1 MKKIFTLLLSSILL
15 LSCTDYD
22 SQFDQLD
29 AKIKELAAANAA
41 LEAQLGEMAQLNA
54 TVSAQTATKLAEFQ
68 EAVGGIVTALTKLGQ
83 ASEATIQ
90 QVAIIIAR
98 IAALAEAVEANA
110 ITAAGIA
117 EEIAAIQAMLDTI
130 NENVLHHSGGG
141 STAGTGSEHH
151 SGGGSTAGTGSEH
164 HSGGGSSDT
173 SSSEATGTDYSPA
186 YSNAFDGATVA
197 DNVYTWPTSAAAWAG
212 FANANTDIYPLAFP
226 NGGTI
231 TFTASA
237 ASPAGVKFR
246 FEKNPYPDVNPNFE
260 TEIVTI
266 SGASA
271 TEYTVTIPAQ
281 DAANSFRSAL
291 LYITTRDVGVTI
303 TDIVI
308 NVAD

>member
-1 MKKIFTLLLSSILL
+1 MKKLLSFVLAGTLLV
-15 LSCTDYD
+15 SCADYD
-22 SQFDQLD
+22 DRFDSLSQALT
-29 AKIKELAAANAA
+29 ELEAENAA
-41 LEAQLGEMAQLNA
+41 LEAQILGMQAASASAAQA
-54 TVSAQTATKLAEFQ
+54 TADKLAEFQ
-68 EAVGGIVTALTKLGQ
+68 EAVGGIVTALTTLGE

-90 QVAIIIAR
+90 QVAFIIAR
-98 IAALAEAVEANA
+98 IAALAEAVETNT

-151 SGGGSTAGTGSEH
+151 SGGGS
-164 HSGGGSSDT
+164 SDT

-186 YSNAFDGATVA
+186 YSSAFDGATVA

>member
-1 MKKIFTLLLSSILL
+1 MKKLLSFVLAGTLLV
-15 LSCTDYD
+15 SCADYD
-22 SQFDQLD
+22 DRFDSLNQAL
-29 AKIKELAAANAA
+29 IELEAENAA
-41 LEAQLGEMAQLNA
+41 LEAQILGMQAASASAAQA
-54 TVSAQTATKLAEFQ
+54 TADKLAEFQ

-98 IAALAEAVEANA
+98 IAALAEAVETNA

-130 NENVLHHSGGG
+130 NENVL
-141 STAGTGSEHH
+141 HH

>member
-1 MKKIFTLLLSSILL
+1 MKNIFTILLSSFLL
-15 LSCTDYD
+15 FSCTDYD

-29 AKIKELAAANAA
+29 TKVKELAAANAA
-41 LEAQLGEMAQLNA
+41 LEAQLAQMAELNA
-54 TVSAQTATKLAEFQ
+54 TVSAQTAAKLAEFQ
-68 EAVGGIVTALTKLGQ
+68 EAVGAIVTALTTLGQ

-90 QVAIIIAR
+90 QVTIIIQR
-98 IAALAEAVEANA
+98 IAALAEAVETNT

-151 SGGGSTAGTGSEH
+151 SGR
-164 HSGGGSSDT
+164 GSSDT

-186 YSNAFDGATVA
+186 YSSAFDGATVA

>member
-1 MKKIFTLLLSSILL
+1 MKKLLSFVLAGTLLV
-15 LSCTDYD
+15 SCADYD
-22 SQFDQLD
+22 DRFDSLNQAL
-29 AKIKELAAANAA
+29 IELEAENAA
-41 LEAQLGEMAQLNA
+41 LEAQILGMQAASASAAQA
-54 TVSAQTATKLAEFQ
+54 TADKLAEFQ
-68 EAVGGIVTALTKLGQ
+68 QAVGGIVTALTKLGQ

-98 IAALAEAVEANA
+98 IAALAEAVETNA

-130 NENVLHHSGGG
+130 NENVL
-141 STAGTGSEHH
+141 HH

>member
-68 EAVGGIVTALTKLGQ
+68 QAVGGIVTALTKLGQ

-98 IAALAEAVEANA
+98 IAALAEAVETNA

-130 NENVLHHSGGG
+130 NENVL
-141 STAGTGSEHH
+141 HH